1 MCDLIICD
9 EGHRLKN
16 LQIQTSRSLNELKCK
31 RRILLS
37 GTPLQNSMCEFYSCI
52 SFVNPGILGSL
63 QAFNRL
69 YAEPIVR
76 GQEPSATEEDRE
88 IGWARAQ
95 ELSKI
100 TAQFILRRT
109 GSLLESL
116 LPPRYEYLL
125 FFKLS
130 KIQMEIYKG
139 ILGSHFTRNTI
150 ESGTTGNILSILMFL
165 RKILN
170 HPDLLFYKQ
179 PSSCDTLSTWKQ
191 IISYFPNN
199 YSSLVDRM
207 SVSYKMLFLERLLAK
222 AITLGDKIVVVSNF
236 TQTLNIIQ
244 ALCDSHNIITL
255 RLDGKTQAK
264 RRQQI
269 VNQFNSP
276 TDSSMVFLLST
287 KAGGVGL
294 NLIGANRLVLF
305 DADWNP
311 SNDKQSMGRIWREGQ
326 QKPVFIY
333 RLFTAGTIE
342 EKIYQRQTAKDDLF
356 QCLIDSKNKVK
367 KFSREYLEEIFSIY
381 EKCMSFKESSLL
393 TSEQHLI
400 EETGEGILELVRV
413 NLAEWN
419 SIQNEDVDFSGAVM
433 GGDKRKAEEEEG
445 TKRGVSS
452 QSQENHL

>member
-1 MCDLIICD
+1 M
-9 EGHRLKN
+9 KN
-16 LQIQTSRSLNELKCK
+16 LQIQTSRSLSELKCK

-37 GTPLQNSMCEFYSCI
+37 GTPLQNSMSEFYSCI

-76 GQEPSATEEDRE
+76 GQEPTATEEDRE

-130 KIQMEIYKG
+130 KIQMDIYKG

-150 ESGTTGNILSILMFL
+150 ESGITGNILSILMFL

-170 HPDLLFYKQ
+170 HPDLIFYKE
-179 PSSCDTLSTWKQ
+179 PSSSETQSTWKQ
-191 IISYFPNN
+191 IISYFPDN
-199 YSSLVDRM
+199 YSSLCDRM
-207 SVSYKMLFLERLLAK
+207 SVSYKMLFLERLLEK
-222 AITLGDKIVVVSNF
+222 AIPLGDKIVVVSNF

-255 RLDGKTQAK
+255 RLDGSTQAK

-276 TDSSMVFLLST
+276 TDPSMVFLLST

-326 QKPVFIY
+326 KKPVFIY

-356 QCLIDSKNKVK
+356 QCLIDAKNKVK
-367 KFSREYLEEIFSIY
+367 KFSREYLEEIFSIS
-381 EKCMSFKESSLL
+381 EKCMSFKESSVL
-393 TSEQHLI
+393 TREEHLI

-419 SIQNEDVDFSGAVM
+419 NIQNEDVDFSGAVM
-433 GGDKRKAEEEEG
+433 GGDKRKAEEEEC
-445 TKRGVSS
+445 TKKAVSS